1 MGNEKNSSSHSSS
14 SAQTPRFRVS
24 GKCIL
29 LGEHSVVRGHPALVF
44 PLQSRSLELMP
55 SKETNAFSDPL
66 KRTLDRAMEMLAW
79 KKELPSVKVES
90 TIPMR
95 AGLGSSAAL
104 SVAVVRFL
112 QWQGAPITDAFS
124 FALELENLFHGKS
137 SGIDVAAVLEG
148 QPIRFQKSAAPKPL
162 TSYWKP
168 HLYLVD
174 TGLRSST
181 KACVEKVTQL
191 QRPDLDEAM
200 AAAVQAAE
208 QSFLQKD
215 LKGLAEQINKAHE
228 VFQQWNLVPEEV
240 EKQRQ
245 ELMKAG
251 ALAVKLTGSGDGG
264 FLLSLWDRASSGIS
278 LWEESPTDARNF

>member
-1 MGNEKNSSSHSSS
+1 MIGSESNSSSRSAS
-14 SAQTPRFRVS
+14 SAQTPLFRVS

-44 PLQSRSLELMP
+44 PLQSRSLELTL
-55 SKETNAFSDPL
+55 SKETNGFSDPL
-66 KRTLDRAMEMLAW
+66 KRTLDRAMEMLSW

-112 QWQGAPITDAFS
+112 QWQGAPIADAFS

-148 QPIRFQKSAAPKPL
+148 QPILFQKSTTPKRL
-162 TSYWKP
+162 LSNWKP
-168 HLYLVD
+168 HIYLVD

-181 KACVEKVTQL
+181 KACVEKVTQM

-200 AAAVQAAE
+200 AAAVNSAE
-208 QSFLQKD
+208 QSFVQKD
-215 LKGLAEQINKAHE
+215 LAGLAQQINVAHSI
-228 VFQQWNLVPEEV
+228 FQQWNLIPEEV
-240 EKQRQ
+240 EKQRE
-245 ELMKAG
+245 ELLKAG
-251 ALAVKLTGSGDGG
+251 ALAVKPTGSGDGG
-264 FLLSLWDRASSGIS
+264 FLLTLWNEPRAGIS
-278 LWEESPTDARNF
+278 IWETRA